1 MDIIIPLNSNGAK
14 FNDIELQFA
23 LLSIEKHLTGWGKIF
38 IVGDCPKF
46 TNGFTHIPAKDTPG
60 RKQYSLMNKLMIAV
74 EDERV
79 SDDFVYWHDDH
90 FLLKPLH
97 VSEIKPWYDGTMKN
111 ALNKAH
117 GNYKESIQNT
127 IQVIGEDAH
136 YFDIH
141 VPCVFNKK
149 KLRVISGGQWAL
161 KEYGFVIKSL
171 YFNTFPEH
179 SEYMKDCKID
189 QALSVEAITELIK
202 DRLFFSTGANG
213 AKTQMIKK
221 LNELYRDEIRST

>member
-1 MDIIIPLNSNGAK
+1 MDIVIPLNSNGQK
-14 FNDIELQFA
+14 FEDIELQFA
-23 LLSIEKHLTGWGKIF
+23 LLSIEKYLTGYGKIF
-38 IVGDCPKF
+38 IIGDHPKF

-79 SDDFVYWHDDH
+79 SEDFIYLHDDH
-90 FLLKPLH
+90 FLLRPLN
-97 VSEIKPWYDGTMKN
+97 VSEIKPWYDGTMIE
-111 ALNKAH
+111 AFEKAH
-117 GNYKESIQNT
+117 GNYKEAIWNT
-127 IQVIGEDAH
+127 IKVVGGEAL
-136 YFDIH
+136 YYDIH

-149 KLRVISGGQWAL
+149 KLRVISQGEWAT

-171 YFNTFPEH
+171 YFNTFPEP
-179 SEYMKDCKID
+179 SEYMKDLKID

-202 DRLFFSTGANG
+202 DRIFFSTGANG

-221 LNELYRDEIRST
+221 LNELYSI